1 MCGITDEV
9 IIVFRETFTRPF
21 SPKTGP
27 GTIRKRGPLLGVE
40 TGGGGTASP
49 IKY

>member
-1 MCGITDEV
+1 MLVLLG
-9 IIVFRETFTRPF
+9 TFARPF

-27 GTIRKRGPLLGVE
+27 GTIRKRGPLLVVA
-40 TGGGGTASP
+40 TGEGDTVSL